1 MNKIIRVILIAFSL
15 AMVICISDNIINLG
29 ELSKSSG
36 IGEIFEIIFYTEIM
50 GLGLFFILKF
60 VDVAILDRF
69 SKLSNITRYEVYSF
83 VSLVYTGLFVQI
95 YTKSYIGKLPAEKLA
110 NEIYVNSLY
119 VRAYVAGF
127 LYLMYGLIIF
137 ILIEWLNNRIMLKK
151 FKER

>member
-83 VSLVYTGLFVQI
+83 ISLVYTGLFVQI

>member
-1 MNKIIRVILIAFSL
+1 MIKIIRVMLIAFSL

-83 VSLVYTGLFVQI
+83 VSLVYTGLFVQL
-95 YTKSYIGKLPAEKLA
+95 YVKSYIGKLPVDKLA
-110 NEIYVNSLY
+110 NEIYVNGLY
-119 VRAYVAGF
+119 VRAFVAGF

-137 ILIEWLNNRIMLKK
+137 ILIEWLNNRINLKK
-151 FKER
+151 FKEN